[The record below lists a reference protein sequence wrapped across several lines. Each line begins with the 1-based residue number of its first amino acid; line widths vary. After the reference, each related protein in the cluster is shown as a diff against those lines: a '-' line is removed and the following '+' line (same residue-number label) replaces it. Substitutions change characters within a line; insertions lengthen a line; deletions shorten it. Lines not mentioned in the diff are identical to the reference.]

1 MSSLKAILV
10 CLDQADPKWE
20 LPVGAGRGV
29 ERCMIGWVTDPLP
42 VDAGV
47 PAEVVRIL
55 AGMLVKHAV
64 VNYPR
69 KINKGVTIAH
79 AVTVEQAQPAFEDD
93 YFEWTRCGQVIL
105 LSPPNVQPPAISER
119 SLKVARDPAR
129 LHRLCDDGFSGVM
142 LPGVDG
148 DIAGI
153 YTCAAGLRDAL
164 LDSLQAACRDIPTQ
178 FRRVM
183 EDQFA
188 DELAQS

>member
-1 MSSLKAILV
+1 MSRVKAILV

-20 LPVGAGRGV
+20 LPVDTGRGV
-29 ERCMIGWVTDPLP
+29 ERCMIGWVTDPPP

-47 PAEVVRIL
+47 PAEVAQIL
-55 AGMLVKHAV
+55 AGVLVKHAV
-64 VNYPR
+64 ANYPR
-69 KINKGVTIAH
+69 KINKSVSISH

-93 YFEWTRCGQVIL
+93 YFDWTQRGQVIL

-119 SLKVARDPAR
+119 SLEVARDPSR

-148 DIAGI
+148 DVAGI

-164 LDSLQAACRDIPTQ
+164 LDSLESACRDMGAQ
-178 FRRVM
+178 FHRVT

-188 DELAQS
+188 DALAQS